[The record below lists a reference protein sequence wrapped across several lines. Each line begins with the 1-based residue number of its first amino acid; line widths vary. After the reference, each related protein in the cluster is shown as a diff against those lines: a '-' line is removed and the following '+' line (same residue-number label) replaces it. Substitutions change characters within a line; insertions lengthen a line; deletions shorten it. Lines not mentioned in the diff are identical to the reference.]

1 MDAPSLVER
10 IEQARAMA
18 GIGSHRQLAERAG
31 ISQPTFSR
39 IIAGKRPAKANEL
52 VAIAVATGCTLAQLT
67 GSSTVAD
74 RAQYVARSTNGA
86 DMDRMRQQLLHFLE
100 LDAYLE
106 DQGIGLGA

>member
-1 MDAPSLVER
+1 MDSLSLVER
-10 IEQARAMA
+10 IELAREMA

-39 IIAGKRPAKANEL
+39 IIAGKRSPKANEL
-52 VAIAVATGCTLAQLT
+52 VAIAVATGCTLAELI

-74 RAQYVARSTNGA
+74 RAQYAARSTNGA
-86 DMDRMRQQLLHFLE
+86 DMDQMRRQLLHFLE

-106 DQGIGLGA
+106 DQGIGIGP

>member
-1 MDAPSLVER
+1 MNAVSTVDR
-10 IEQARAMA
+10 IEQARVAA
-18 GIGSHRQLAERAG
+18 GISSHRKLAERAG

-39 IIAGKRPAKANEL
+39 IIAGNRPAKANEL

-74 RAQYVARSTNGA
+74 RAQYAARSTNGA
-86 DMDRMRQQLLHFLE
+86 GMDQMRRQLLHFLE